1 MLLFVDYMINVFK
14 NYSIKRTRAKIHSSP
29 LCDRQ
34 SLICHVNRGMT
45 FSTYK

>member
-29 LCDRQ
+29 FPISQYL
-34 SLICHVNRGMT
+34 L
-45 FSTYK
+45 